1 MKLNEL
7 QLPRYSPQQID
18 SVKQQLKTLVAN
30 ASTLSDA
37 NPAKILIN
45 KLLSTISV
53 AGSLAE
59 AIAKGT
65 ALNTTFQIIDQ
76 LFTNPVV
83 QAELAKINELI
94 KVGAPLVEIEARKE
108 AMAKQVHT
116 TPTVKQAVR
125 SHETKIKL
133 DTQGQIGKLD
143 ADIESVAKEFAER
156 FGVKLNWARNL
167 VGMFS
172 IKISREDRVK
182 FLKACLEG
190 KAISIDEMIRKKE
203 GSLDDLITSSPPTIR
218 EVFKSIKDTLLDI
231 SLSTGQRG
239 ATGPFEAM
247 LAIMG
252 GATKPGTGEGGD
264 LVYRGNKFEVKSC
277 SVSISDGK
285 GGESGAWLEAGP
297 AGEVGGSKLRAIAR
311 EWLESNVPDILSN
324 KKTNELFQASD
335 FLKGNENKGIQK
347 LAMLLE
353 VLEKRKANL
362 SKKFLSAIMLGFF
375 PSIGKAPGFDFNK
388 SIDNMR
394 SAIFNSDHLAVGKE
408 QGIMAL
414 IEYHMGKG
422 NDGFIFFNSSNQQ
435 YRVVKGMKGIL
446 DLAKNPA
453 GFNVYFNPPMS
464 MGTRPKA
471 SPGIYY
477 GPKATSPEGR
487 AYVAKFMSD
496 PARAK
501 LNASATEN

>member
-1 MKLNEL
+1 MKLTEL
-7 QLPRYSPQQID
+7 QLPKYSPQQVNT
-18 SVKQQLKTLVAN
+18 VKQQLKTLVAN
-30 ASTLSDA
+30 ASVLSDA
-37 NPAKILIN
+37 NPAKLLIS
-45 KLLSTISV
+45 KLLRTISM
-53 AGSLAE
+53 AGNLAE
-59 AIAKGT
+59 AVAKGS

-76 LFTNPVV
+76 LFTNPII
-83 QAELAKINELI
+83 QAELTKINELI

-108 AMAKQVHT
+108 AMAKQVHS
-116 TPTVKQAVR
+116 TPAVKQAVK

-143 ADIESVAKEFAER
+143 ADIESVAREFAER

-182 FLKACLEG
+182 FLKACLDG

-203 GSLDDLITSSPPTIR
+203 GDLDNLITSSPPTIR

-252 GATKPGTGEGGD
+252 GATKPGAGEGGD
-264 LVYRGNKFEVKSC
+264 LVYKGDKFEVKSC
-277 SVSISDGK
+277 SITVSGGR

-311 EWLESNVPDILSN
+311 DWLANNVPDILST
-324 KKTNELFQASD
+324 KKTNDLFQASD
-335 FLKGNENKGIQK
+335 FLKSGIQN
-347 LAMLLE
+347 LAALLE
-353 VLEKRKANL
+353 VLDQRKPKL
-362 SKKFLSAIMLGFF
+362 SNKFLSAVMLGFF
-375 PSIGKAPGFDFNK
+375 PTVGKVPGFDFNK
-388 SIDNMR
+388 SINTMR
-394 SAIFNSDHLAVGKE
+394 QAIRRHEHLAVGNE

-414 IEYHMGKG
+414 VEYHMGKG
-422 NDGFIFFNSSNQQ
+422 NDGFIFFNSSNQH
-435 YRVVKGMKGIL
+435 YRIVKGIKGIL
-446 DLAKNPA
+446 ELAKNPA
-453 GFNVYFNPPMS
+453 GHNVYFNPPMS
-464 MGTRPKA
+464 MGSRAKA

-477 GPKATSPEGR
+477 GPKPTSPEGR
-487 AYVAKFMSD
+487 AYVAKFLAD
-496 PARAK
+496 PERAR
-501 LNASATEN
+501 LNATAEK